1 MKRIYLY
8 MTLILSLA
16 FFGCA
21 KKEAPPI
28 LSPSTI
34 PQPSEKVFEPSKK
47 EDEEKRVSLEDLFR
61 EQDKREQDKREE
73 KKLDLETIKL
83 YGRGTPPLF
92 AIFFDFDDYTI
103 RSDMWDRIRS
113 NAKFLLERKDV
124 SIVLEGNCDERG
136 TNEYNLALGMKRAL
150 EVKKALVRLGVDE
163 LRIDVISFGEER
175 PICTEPEESCYAL
188 NRRVDFVIK
197 QK

>member
-1 MKRIYLY
+1 MKRIIVYV
-8 MTLILSLA
+8 SLFFSLV

-28 LSPSTI
+28 AVSPTVSTP
-34 PQPSEKVFEPSKK
+34 PQPSEKVEPSKK
-47 EDEEKRVSLEDLFR
+47 VSEEKRVSLEDLLK
-61 EQDKREQDKREE
+61 EQDKRAE

-103 RSDMWDRIRS
+103 RSDMWYRLRS
-113 NAKFLLERKDV
+113 NAKYLLERKEV
-124 SIVLEGNCDERG
+124 KIVLEGNCDERG

-150 EVKKALVRLGVDE
+150 EVKKALVRLGVE
-163 LRIDVISFGEER
+163 ESRIEVVSFGEER
-175 PICTEPEESCYAL
+175 PICFEHDESCYAL

>member
-1 MKRIYLY
+1 MNMKRIIVYV
-8 MTLILSLA
+8 SL
-16 FFGCA
+16 FFSLVLFGCA

-28 LSPSTI
+28 TVSPTVSTP
-34 PQPSEKVFEPSKK
+34 PQPSDKFEPSKK
-47 EDEEKRVSLEDLFR
+47 VSEEKKVSLEDLL
-61 EQDKREQDKREE
+61 KEQDKREE
-73 KKLDLETIKL
+73 KKLDLDTIKL

-103 RSDMWDRIRS
+103 RSDMWDRLRS
-113 NAKFLLERKDV
+113 NAKFLLERKEV
-124 SIVLEGNCDERG
+124 KIVLEGNCDERG

-150 EVKKALVRLGVDE
+150 EVKKALVRLGVE
-163 LRIDVISFGEER
+163 ESRIEVESFGEER
-175 PICTEPEESCYAL
+175 PICSEHDESCYAL

>member
-1 MKRIYLY
+1 MKMKRIIVYV
-8 MTLILSLA
+8 SL
-16 FFGCA
+16 FFSLVLFGCA

-28 LSPSTI
+28 AVSPTI
-34 PQPSEKVFEPSKK
+34 SPPQPSEKVEPSKK
-47 EDEEKRVSLEDLFR
+47 ESEEKKVSLEDLLK
-61 EQDKREQDKREE
+61 EQDKRAE
-73 KKLDLETIKL
+73 KKLDLDTIKL

-103 RSDMWDRIRS
+103 RSDMWDRIRT
-113 NAKFLLERKDV
+113 NAKFLLERKEV
-124 SIVLEGNCDERG
+124 KIVLEGNCDERG

-150 EVKKALVRLGVDE
+150 EVKKALVRLGVE
-163 LRIDVISFGEER
+163 ESRIEVVSFGEER
-175 PICTEPEESCYAL
+175 PICSEHDESCYAL

>member
-1 MKRIYLY
+1 MKRIIVYV
-8 MTLILSLA
+8 SLFFSLV

-28 LSPSTI
+28 AVSPTVST
-34 PQPSEKVFEPSKK
+34 PQPSEKVEPPKK
-47 EDEEKRVSLEDLFR
+47 EREEKKVSLEDLL
-61 EQDKREQDKREE
+61 KEQDKREE
-73 KKLDLETIKL
+73 KKLDLDTIKL

-103 RSDMWDRIRS
+103 RSDMWDRLRS
-113 NAKFLLERKDV
+113 NAKYLLERKEV
-124 SIVLEGNCDERG
+124 EVVLEGNCDERG

-150 EVKKALVRLGVDE
+150 EVKKALVRLGVE
-163 LRIDVISFGEER
+163 ESRIEVVSFGEER
-175 PICTEPEESCYAL
+175 PICYEHDESCYAL

>member
-1 MKRIYLY
+1 MKRIIVYV
-8 MTLILSLA
+8 SLFFSLV

-21 KKEAPPI
+21 KKEAPPVAV
-28 LSPSTI
+28 SPTI
-34 PQPSEKVFEPSKK
+34 SPPQPSEKVEPSKK
-47 EDEEKRVSLEDLFR
+47 VSEEKKVSLEDLLK
-61 EQDKREQDKREE
+61 EQDKRAE
-73 KKLDLETIKL
+73 KKLDLDTIKL

-103 RSDMWDRIRS
+103 RSDMWDRLRS
-113 NAKFLLERKDV
+113 NAKYFLERKDV
-124 SIVLEGNCDERG
+124 KIVLEGNCDERG

-150 EVKKALVRLGVDE
+150 EVKKALVRLGVE
-163 LRIDVISFGEER
+163 ESRIEVVSFGEER
-175 PICTEPEESCYAL
+175 PICSDHDESCYAL

>member
-1 MKRIYLY
+1 MKRIIVYV
-8 MTLILSLA
+8 SL
-16 FFGCA
+16 FFSLVLFGCA

-28 LSPSTI
+28 AVSPTI
-34 PQPSEKVFEPSKK
+34 SPPQPSEKVEPSKK
-47 EDEEKRVSLEDLFR
+47 VSEEKKVSLEDLLK
-61 EQDKREQDKREE
+61 EQDKRAE
-73 KKLDLETIKL
+73 KKLDLDTIKL

-103 RSDMWDRIRS
+103 RSDMWDRIRT
-113 NAKFLLERKDV
+113 NAKYLLERKDV
-124 SIVLEGNCDERG
+124 KIVLEGNCDERG

-163 LRIDVISFGEER
+163 SRIEVVSFGEER
-175 PICTEPEESCYAL
+175 PICSEHDESCYAL